1 MAPWKRCAHFSRARL
16 PPFSGAA
23 AARATRQK
31 VSSSVASMGAPSGRL
46 KRYLRSQISCE
57 IWAEKSG
64 SVVIG
69 GPLCVHA
76 NIGFEAPKV
85 NKMFL

>member
-1 MAPWKRCAHFSRARL
+1 
-16 PPFSGAA
+16 
-23 AARATRQK
+23 
-31 VSSSVASMGAPSGRL
+31 L

-69 GPLCVHA
+69 GLLYVLA